1 MSKAEKKRQ
10 AGWIVVL
17 AVLCGAAVLVPSMIS
32 LAVSLLQVAVAFF
45 S

>member
-1 MSKAEKKRQ
+1 MMKVERKRQ

-32 LAVSLLQVAVAFF
+32 LVISLFEVAVALF